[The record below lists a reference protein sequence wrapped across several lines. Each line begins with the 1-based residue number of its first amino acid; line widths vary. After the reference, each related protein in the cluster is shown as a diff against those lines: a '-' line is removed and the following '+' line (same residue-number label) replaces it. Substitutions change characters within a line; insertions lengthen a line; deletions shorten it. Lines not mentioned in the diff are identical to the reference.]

1 LNKNKYKFT
10 HIPIHYQQSREIDE
24 RFLEV
29 KVYVLHL
36 GENYNGSIFT
46 KDVVTYA
53 IPSLANTPLLAF
65 VKRNENEKDFAG
77 HEIDLVIEQGEYKW
91 KYTGQ
96 AYGVIPERNNARWE
110 FMTGDDG
117 IEREYLVVDAIV
129 WKKFDDAVEII
140 TRDLSKGQSMELSE
154 KYSGHFDENGLFVFD
169 QFKFD
174 GCAILGNN
182 VEPAMNSAKI
192 EMKFSMDTLKNTI
205 SEMMNEYTRKFSK
218 EVKQVNI
225 EELLKKYGFTRDQ
238 VIEAG
243 IEIHTYTDDDL
254 EKFKEELERIKND
267 LDEAEKKQTELNED
281 KKDNIENKNEDIND
295 NALDNKDNP
304 LDNKDNSDFDKKDEK
319 SEEDKNEAKKKEES
333 KEDVAKSSKNAKQD
347 DKKSNDEKEF
357 SHDDDE
363 KAKDELKQKYSKLE
377 EDYQKVIEERDE
389 LVKYKKNREKDDHK
403 AKVEALISSFEK
415 LTDSDVKDI
424 REKLYHFTVDE
435 VEEKLYAILGKKQAS
450 DKVKKSTQFAKFY
463 VSNDSQEAER
473 KPSYDHLFEKHL
485 KK

>member
-36 GENYNGSIFT
+36 GENYNGSIFE
-46 KDVVTYA
+46 KEVVLNA
-53 IPSLANTPLLAF
+53 VPSLANTPLLAF
-65 VKRNENEKDFAG
+65 VKRNENEKDFSG
-77 HEIDLVIEQGEYKW
+77 HEIDLVVEDGEYKW
-91 KYTGQ
+91 KYIGQ
-96 AYGVIPERNNARWE
+96 AYGVIPEQNNARWE
-110 FMTGDDG
+110 LMTGDDG
-117 IEREYLVVDAIV
+117 VTREYLVVDAIV

-154 KYSGHFDENGLFVFD
+154 KYSGHFNENGLFVFD

-192 EMKFSMDTLKNTI
+192 EMKFSMDNLKNRIT
-205 SEMMNEYTRKFSK
+205 EMMKEYTSKYSK
-218 EVKQVNI
+218 EVEQVNI
-225 EELLKKYGFTRDQ
+225 EELLKKYGFTREQ

-243 IEIHTYTDDDL
+243 VQIHTYSDNDL
-254 EKFKEELERIKND
+254 DEFKAELERIKKEIEQKESEIKD
-267 LDEAEKKQTELNED
+267 D
-281 KKDNIENKNEDIND
+281 KSGGQEEI
-295 NALDNKDNP
+295 KDNP
-304 LDNKDNSDFDKKDEK
+304 IDDQDKSDFDKKDGQSEGEKNEPK
-319 SEEDKNEAKKKEES
+319 SEKEMEKDDPQAFKN
-333 KEDVAKSSKNAKQD
+333 DKQD
-347 DKKSNDEKEF
+347 DKKSDGEKEF
-357 SHDDDE
+357 SSNDDE
-363 KAKDELKQKYSKLE
+363 KDETELKEKYTKLE
-377 EDYQKVIEERDE
+377 KDYLEVVAERDE
-389 LVKYKKNREKDDHK
+389 LVKYKKNREESDHK

-424 REKLYHFTVDE
+424 RDKVFHFTFDE
-435 VEEKLYAILGKKQAS
+435 IEEKLYAILGKKQAS

-463 VSNDSQEAER
+463 VSNDNQEAER